1 MTSPVSSILAVQKV
15 LPAGAN
21 VIITAAVGWRAI
33 ISGITFNNPAPLT
46 VTVSL
51 YKASTATSIDVYTF
65 TLAAG
70 DVVADNNQYV
80 LLPGDILTVTTSIG
94 GTNFMMSGNYF
105 KL

>member
-1 MTSPVSSILAVQKV
+1 MTGPVTSTIAIQKV

-21 VIITAAVGWRAI
+21 VIITTAVGWRATI
-33 ISGITFNNPAPLT
+33 NGITFNNPAPLS

-51 YKASTATSIDVYTF
+51 YKASTSTTINVYTF
-65 TLAAG
+65 NLAAG
-70 DVVADNNQYV
+70 DVVADNNQYA
-80 LLPGDILTVTTSIG
+80 LFPGDILTVTTSVG